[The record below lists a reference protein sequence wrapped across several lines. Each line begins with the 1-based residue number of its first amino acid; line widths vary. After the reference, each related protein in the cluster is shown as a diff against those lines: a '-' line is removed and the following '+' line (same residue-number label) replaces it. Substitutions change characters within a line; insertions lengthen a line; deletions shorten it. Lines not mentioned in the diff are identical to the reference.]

1 MRAYQCDRCGRFYSF
16 LSKNT
21 GKISIT
27 DTRTTTLLAKDLCDE
42 CQKELEA
49 WWGKKKKGKKNEQ
62 KTSEETQ
69 KESTI

>member
-49 WWGKKKKGKKNEQ
+49 WWGKKNEQ
-62 KTSEETQ
+62 KASEEKVENQ
-69 KESTI
+69 DAEIH